1 MLAEKRIQKNPL
13 GEATVPDSSAAMNH
27 KVLEQAFTLFNQA
40 SSELTDAYQ
49 KLQQRVEQLTGELA
63 AANGELRHQLEQK
76 EALSQRL
83 GHLLDALPGGVIVV
97 DRQGVVLEANPA
109 AVTLLGGPLLGETW
123 GAVVATRLKA
133 TQSPHEWQL
142 AGVAQRR
149 LRLSASALGQDGE
162 ILLVHDI
169 SEAHAMQQ
177 ELERHR
183 RLSAMGEM
191 AAALAHQLRTPLATA
206 LLYTAHLKKP
216 SLPESERERFAD
228 RSLARLRH
236 LESLIQDM
244 LSFVRGNS
252 SALETAALEP
262 LLADICQVMEPQMA
276 ARNLTFRA
284 RINIAGLALPMDRQ
298 ALSGALLNL
307 LENAMQAC
315 PAGGQVDL
323 SAEQQDAEVVLHV
336 RDNGR
341 GIAPD
346 CMERLFE
353 PFFTTRQE
361 GTGLGLA
368 IVARVVEAHQGRM
381 EVASTPGRGSCFTMR
396 LPLAG

>member
-1 MLAEKRIQKNPL
+1 M
-13 GEATVPDSSAAMNH
+13 VPDPSAVMNH

-123 GAVVATRLKA
+123 GAVLAARLKA

-142 AGVAQRR
+142 AGATQRR

-216 SLPESERERFAD
+216 GLPESERERFAD

-276 ARNLTFRA
+276 TRGLVFHA

-298 ALSGALLNL
+298 ALSGALINL

-315 PAGGQVDL
+315 PADGRVEL
-323 SAEQQDAEVVLHV
+323 SAEQQAAEVIVQV

-381 EVASTPGRGSCFTMR
+381 EVTSTPGQGSCFTMR
-396 LPLAG
+396 LPLPG